1 MNYIVDCKHCG
12 AKVRISDLGKV
23 RTPGRYVCGKCKTP
37 VTAVYRGLH
46 EGLPKP
52 SVVYVESS
60 SAENQKPAQSPS
72 KIRRAIEFLLGLF
85 RENPK
90 HSTYQTNRYSAPNPR
105 VRTSRHTAPDP
116 RVRNQP
122 PGSQNVRP
130 FSARNRSQRQ
140 SANTGDRERWK
151 DIQNSLAIGLALN
164 NILNITY
171 KNRKGITSERLIE
184 IHHLGPRYFDAFD
197 HKERKFRT
205 FRIGRVIKIER
216 TSGTYSRRP
225 NYVQSPYMS
234 PPYPRPPAS
243 ED

>member
-12 AKVRISDLGKV
+12 AKVRISNLGKV
-23 RTPGRYVCGKCKTP
+23 RTRGEYVCGRCKKP
-37 VTAVYRGLH
+37 VTAPYRGLH

-52 SVVYVESS
+52 ARSS
-60 SAENQKPAQSPS
+60 S

-116 RVRNQP
+116 IVRNQP

-151 DIQNSLAIGLALN
+151 DIQNSLAIGLASN